1 MPLVNVNDQAM
12 AMGPDS
18 GQPGAGQTGPKR
30 HFKHIG
36 ELADASKAKVVI
48 VYRTVPGE
56 PNNCLVVGTKFL
68 PDIYHNSL
76 MRAVES
82 DGGQQS
88 QELGEFLGRQTFPY
102 GTNMLAILHNDN
114 YIKKFSTKD
123 VIVTFGNT
131 PDGRIALNKLNEQIA
146 RDQGIKVS
154 ELSVKDDTPKAEAK
168 TTKKADAKKT
178 TAKK

>member
-1 MPLVNVNDQAM
+1 
-12 AMGPDS
+12 MGPGTGEAGD
-18 GQPGAGQTGPKR
+18 GQTGPKR

-36 ELADASKAKVVI
+36 ELADESKAKVVI

-68 PDIYHNSL
+68 PDIYHNAL

-88 QELGEFLGRQTFPY
+88 QELGEFLGRQTFPD

-131 PDGRIALNKLNEQIA
+131 ADGRIALNKLNEQIA
-146 RDQGIKVS
+146 RDMGIKVS
-154 ELSVKDDTPKAEAK
+154 ELAVKDDTPKAEAK